1 MDNQNLQ
8 RYISKLNEDI
18 RNVKYQINSIFQD
31 IQKDK
36 KQNYIEKR
44 IDRLIDKYKQIYAKY
59 QAISGLNKKEVAEI
73 QGVLINIAEKVELV
87 CQIGSKDIEKQNTK
101 LDIYQEENIDENI
114 VYVSDIKSDKIVN
127 VYGKEGQLE
136 LVYVDNTCEG
146 IVEKIK
152 NKIEARTKNKKEGF
166 FKKMFSR
173 TKENS
178 RNDLGAKILKRVASF
193 GMALLMLLPVS
204 NAMSQQDSK
213 TESENNKGSYTD
225 NIEETPISSHPFVEA
240 MNKVEETESLLESKT
255 EMERPIEEKIRI
267 MAPAQCRYT
276 EVSDGSGQYGIFNEE
291 TEVAIYNRALIRSN
305 KDGSKSILKATKIG
319 QTWEQYAEE
328 QGLDY
333 NEFKEYIENNENI
346 QEVIS
351 TMSVDGKNIYG
362 WIPASDLEYR
372 TVSKNIEVEKN
383 HVIEVEER

>member
-36 KQNYIEKR
+36 KQKYIEKR
-44 IDRLIDKYKQIYAKY
+44 IDRLIDKYKKIYAKY
-59 QAISGLNKKEVAEI
+59 QTISGLDKKEVVEM
-73 QGVLINIAEKVELV
+73 QGVLTNVAEKVELV

-101 LDIYQEENIDENI
+101 LDIYQKESIDENI

-127 VYGKEGQLE
+127 VYGKDGQLE
-136 LVYVDNTCEG
+136 LVYVDNTREG
-146 IVEKIK
+146 IVEKVK
-152 NKIEARTKNKKEGF
+152 NKIEARIKNKKEGF

-173 TKENS
+173 GKETFKNIFNNKMVK
-178 RNDLGAKILKRVASF
+178 RIAALGMGV
-193 GMALLMLLPVS
+193 LMLFPAAEAV
-204 NAMSQQDSK
+204 NYQNSK
-213 TESENNKGSYTD
+213 TESKNNKGSYTD
-225 NIEETPISSHPFVEA
+225 NVEETPVSSHPFVEA
-240 MNKVEETESLLESKT
+240 MDNLEETRTSIEANSEKET
-255 EMERPIEEKIRI
+255 QPEEKIHI
-267 MAPAQCRYT
+267 IAPAECRYT
-276 EVSDGSGQYGIFNEE
+276 EVSDGSGQYGIFSEE
-291 TEVAIYNRALIRSN
+291 TEVAIYNRALIRNN

-362 WIPASDLEYR
+362 WIPASDLDYR
-372 TVSKNIEVEKN
+372 TESKNIEVERN
-383 HVIEVEER
+383 YVTEVEER